1 MRAMNKIKQS
11 NGREEDELDWRFF
24 LYIRQS
30 WNLREVIVKPM
41 TWRFAKGISGEKNP
55 GRGFE
60 TELSCLG

>member
-1 MRAMNKIKQS
+1 MRAMNKIKQN

-41 TWRFAKGISGEKNP
+41 T
-55 GRGFE
+55 
-60 TELSCLG
+60 